1 VLLPRQ
7 VELVVSTSAAVPF
20 PGVVQTTVLGPVV
33 LALVFAVLVQNA
45 DAAKFW

>member
-1 VLLPRQ
+1 MPSHSQ
-7 VELVVSTSAAVPF
+7 VSF
-20 PGVVQTTVLGPVV
+20 KTTVLGPVV